1 MILSAE
7 VISTSNDVEA
17 DPVGSIFIFEAD
29 FFRSMHLCDSFWGIF
44 RTMVKGGARRII
56 IDMKNLDFV
65 DSIGISVLINASKL
79 VKSVKG
85 ALVITNISENVE
97 VMLKPLDISRFF
109 FVMDNNSEA
118 RTFLIGGKF

>member
-1 MILSAE
+1 MILS
-7 VISTSNDVEA
+7 VEPA
-17 DPVGSIFIFEAD
+17 CGSKESEDNAFASIFIFEAD
-29 FFRSMHLCDSFWGIF
+29 FFRSLHLCDTFWGIF
-44 RTMVKGGARRII
+44 RTMVKGGARKII

-85 ALVITNISENVE
+85 SLVITNISENVE
-97 VMLKPLDISRFF
+97 VMLKPLDITRFF

-118 RTFLIGGKF
+118 RTFLSGGKI

>member
-1 MILSAE
+1 
-7 VISTSNDVEA
+7 
-17 DPVGSIFIFEAD
+17 
-29 FFRSMHLCDSFWGIF
+29 
-44 RTMVKGGARRII
+44 
-56 IDMKNLDFV
+56 MKNLDFV

-118 RTFLIGGKF
+118 RTFLTGGKF

>member
-1 MILSAE
+1 
-7 VISTSNDVEA
+7 
-17 DPVGSIFIFEAD
+17 
-29 FFRSMHLCDSFWGIF
+29 
-44 RTMVKGGARRII
+44 
-56 IDMKNLDFV
+56 MKNLDFV

-79 VKSVKG
+79 IKSVKG

-118 RTFLIGGKF
+118 RTFLTGGKF

>member
-1 MILSAE
+1 
-7 VISTSNDVEA
+7 
-17 DPVGSIFIFEAD
+17 
-29 FFRSMHLCDSFWGIF
+29 
-44 RTMVKGGARRII
+44 MVKGGARRII

-79 VKSVKG
+79 LKSVKG

-118 RTFLIGGKF
+118 RTFLTGGKF

>member
-1 MILSAE
+1 MILFAE
-7 VISTSNDVEA
+7 PACGSKESED
-17 DPVGSIFIFEAD
+17 DPFASIFIFEAD
-29 FFRSMHLCDSFWGIF
+29 FFRSLHLCDSFWGIF
-44 RTMVKGGARRII
+44 RTMVKGGARKII

-85 ALVITNISENVE
+85 SLVITNISENVE
-97 VMLKPLDISRFF
+97 VMLKPLDITRFF

-118 RTFLIGGKF
+118 RIFLSGGKI